1 MTCMHACVN
10 VTVES
15 NPASNVLFTCWHWRY
30 NINMFFSMFSYRARQ
45 KLITKE
51 TAMPGESKA
60 LRPPRVVLRRGISLI
75 LCPPPLPR
83 LRSEPLALPQTVS
96 PAKLVREHNI
106 LTGVETEKVLV

>member
-1 MTCMHACVN
+1 MSQWSLIQPAMFYSPVGTGGTTLTC
-10 VTVES
+10 
-15 NPASNVLFTCWHWRY
+15 
-30 NINMFFSMFSYRARQ
+30 FFPMFSYRARQ

-106 LTGVETEKVLV
+106 LTGVETIKVLV